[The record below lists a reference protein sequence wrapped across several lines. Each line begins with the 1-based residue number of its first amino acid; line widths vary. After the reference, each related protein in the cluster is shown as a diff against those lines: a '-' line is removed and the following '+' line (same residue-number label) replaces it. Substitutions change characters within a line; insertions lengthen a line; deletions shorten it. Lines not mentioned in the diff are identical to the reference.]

1 MKRAQSTVPV
11 IGGNQQP
18 RGTLREPYP
27 AASPDRYLFYGLLAL
42 MVWLPLPFGSNR
54 PWAWHLME
62 VWVFLLAAMWLL
74 GYLKTWCELTPAFKK
89 AWMAWTALALWLAF
103 VLFQFIPI
111 PYAGVEALSP
121 EAARIHSQASLAQ
134 ETAPVNLPFTDF
146 ASHDRLATLSVD
158 PYATANAWLK
168 SLAYSLVFVLT
179 LLLVRTRTRVRQLAY
194 VLVLS
199 GLFQAVYGSLMT
211 LSGVEL
217 GFFIEKY
224 TNVGVATGTFV
235 NRNHL
240 AGYLEMCLSLGIGL
254 TIASLDTRNDYSWR
268 QRFRNWTKLMFSRKM
283 QIRVYLA
290 VMVVAL
296 VLTRSR
302 MGNTA
307 FFASLLISGSLGLAL
322 SRHATRPTVI
332 LLSSLL
338 VIDLFIVGAWFGV
351 DKVIERIEQTEIRR
365 LDAGEIERQQDI
377 QIAGGFRLPQ
387 ETRDEVDI
395 YSLDLWHDY
404 LWIGSGAGSYYSAF
418 PRYRQ
423 ADVGTAFYE
432 HAHNDYIE
440 FLTETGIVGTALAGF
455 VLIMSLVT
463 AIIAQ
468 YKRRDPLM
476 RGMSFA
482 TIMGTTSLLI
492 HSTVDFNL
500 QIPANAATF
509 MVVLALG
516 WISSAISAGAPA
528 PES

>member
-1 MKRAQSTVPV
+1 MKRTRSTVPA
-11 IGGNQQP
+11 IRRDQQR
-18 RGTLREPYP
+18 RGTLREPGSAP
-27 AASPDRYLFYGLLAL
+27 SPDRHLFYGLLAL
-42 MVWLPLPFGSNR
+42 VFWLPLPFGSNR
-54 PWAWHLME
+54 PWAWNLME
-62 VWVFLLAAMWLL
+62 VWVFLLAALWLL
-74 GYLKTWCELTPAFKK
+74 GYLKTSYEFTPAFKK
-89 AWMAWTALALWLAF
+89 AWMAWAALALWLVF
-103 VLFQFIPI
+103 LLFQLMPM
-111 PYAGVEALSP
+111 PYAAVEALSP
-121 EAARIHSQASLAQ
+121 EAARIHSQAALAQ
-134 ETAPVNLPFTDF
+134 RTAPGALRFNDP
-146 ASHDRLATLSVD
+146 ASDDRLVTLSID

-179 LLLVRTRTRVRQLAY
+179 LLLVRTRKRVRQLAY

-224 TNVGVATGTFV
+224 VNVGHATGTFV

-240 AGYLEMCLSLGIGL
+240 AGYLEMCLAMGIGL
-254 TIASLDTRNDYSWR
+254 MIASLDTRSDYSWR
-268 QRFRNWTKLMFSRKM
+268 QRLRNWTKLMFSRKM
-283 QIRVYLA
+283 RIRVYLA
-290 VMVVAL
+290 VMVIAL

-307 FFASLLISGSLGLAL
+307 FFASLLISGSLALAL
-322 SRHATRPTVI
+322 SRHAPRPTVI
-332 LLSSLL
+332 LLTSL
-338 VIDLFIVGAWFGV
+338 VIIDLFIVGAWFGV
-351 DKVIERIEQTEIRR
+351 DRVIERIEQTEIRR
-365 LDAGEIERQQDI
+365 LDASEIERQPDMR
-377 QIAGGFRLPQ
+377 IAGGYRLPQ

-404 LWIGSGAGSYYSAF
+404 LWTGSGAGSYYSAF

-423 ADVGTAFYE
+423 ADVGTAFYD
-432 HAHNDYIE
+432 HAHNDYIQ
-440 FLTETGIVGTALAGF
+440 FLTETGIVGTALVGF
-455 VLIMSLVT
+455 VLFTSLMT

-482 TIMGTTSLLI
+482 AIMGITSLLI

-509 MVVLALG
+509 MVFLAIG
-516 WISSAISAGAPA
+516 WISFALR
-528 PES
+528 ERW